1 MAAAV
6 NNRRKTETSE
16 LIFRI
21 VAYFF
26 LIVFAILCVYPLIY
40 ALSSAFSSGSAV
52 DQGKVILWPVEV
64 QGAAFLAVLKDN
76 LFWVNYSN
84 TLFVTFFGTVWALGY
99 SILGAY
105 ALSKKRLLGRH
116 GWNFFLVFTM
126 WFSAGIIPQY
136 QNYMNTVSIFNGIG
150 IDRKSVV

>member
-64 QGAAFLAVLKDN
+64 QGAAF
-76 LFWVNYSN
+76 
-84 TLFVTFFGTVWALGY
+84 
-99 SILGAY
+99 
-105 ALSKKRLLGRH
+105 
-116 GWNFFLVFTM
+116 
-126 WFSAGIIPQY
+126 
-136 QNYMNTVSIFNGIG
+136 
-150 IDRKSVV
+150 